1 MILADNSFL
10 SLVFH
15 PDARPP
21 KHPDTGKPIGRLKEK
36 IDDLLE
42 RWRTD
47 KETILIPT
55 PTLSEFLYLAG
66 DDGPLYLAEIDSDP
80 LFKVAGFDQK
90 AAIEL
95 AVLNLKVKQTLSK
108 AQQKRNSKNPTKAK
122 ENFDKQIVAAIANG
136 VRHIYSDDSGVAKFA
151 AHENINVVRTWD
163 LPEPKMKQMDLAD
176 DQGTI
181 TPIRKKE
188 KTDEETKTE

>member
-21 KHPDTGKPIGRLKEK
+21 KHSETGKPIERLKEK
-36 IDDLLE
+36 INDLLE

-95 AVLNLKVKQTLSK
+95 AVLNLKIKQTISK
-108 AQQKRNSKNPTKAK
+108 AQQKRDSKTATKAK
-122 ENFDKQIVAAIANG
+122 ENFDKQIVAIAIANG
-136 VRHIYSDDSGVAKFA
+136 VRHI
-151 AHENINVVRTWD
+151 
-163 LPEPKMKQMDLAD
+163 
-176 DQGTI
+176 
-181 TPIRKKE
+181 
-188 KTDEETKTE
+188 